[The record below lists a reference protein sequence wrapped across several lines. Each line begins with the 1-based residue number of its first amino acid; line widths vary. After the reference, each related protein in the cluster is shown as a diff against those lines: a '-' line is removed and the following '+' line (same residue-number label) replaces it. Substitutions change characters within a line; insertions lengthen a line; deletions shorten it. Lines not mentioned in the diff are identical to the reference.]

1 VEENTKS
8 KRIVLIL
15 TLGVAYLLVASF
27 LLVSEM
33 SRPIDGV
40 PFTTFA
46 EGSWGDY
53 RYGDSSYTG
62 EYMVIRDQ
70 SAWASFWY
78 NHTSDRLPQPPV
90 PTNIS
95 WESQMVLVALQGF
108 VRNCCASYVK
118 FFHMQLEGDTLYAH
132 VENVHRDGM
141 MQAVTN
147 PYHIIVLESVPNVVF
162 METSEAHEGPNL
174 TDLVLL
180 AVLLFSI
187 AAIIIMALRWR
198 PRVESISPAKR
209 IT

>member
-1 VEENTKS
+1 M
-8 KRIVLIL
+8 
-15 TLGVAYLLVASF
+15 LVASS

-46 EGSWGDY
+46 EGSWGGL
-53 RYGDSSYTG
+53 RYGDSSYAG
-62 EYMVIRDQ
+62 EYMVIRNQ

-78 NHTSDRLPQPPV
+78 NHTGNRLPQPPV

-95 WESQMVLVALQGF
+95 WESQMVLVAYQGF
-108 VRNCCASYVK
+108 VRNCCASYVR

-162 METSEAHEGPNL
+162 REASEAQDRPSPMYL
-174 TDLVLL
+174 ILL
-180 AVLLFSI
+180 AVLLFAI
-187 AAIIIMALRWR
+187 AAMVLLALRWR
-198 PRVESISPAKR
+198 PRVESPR
-209 IT
+209 

>member
-1 VEENTKS
+1 MEENTKS

-46 EGSWGDY
+46 EGSWGGL
-53 RYGDSSYTG
+53 RYGDSSYAG
-62 EYMVIRDQ
+62 EYMVIRNQ

-78 NHTSDRLPQPPV
+78 NHTSNRLPQPLV

-95 WESQMVLVALQGF
+95 WGSQMVLVAYQGF
-108 VRNCCASYVK
+108 VRNCCASYVR

-162 METSEAHEGPNL
+162 RETSEAQDKPNL
-174 TDLVLL
+174 MNLILL

-187 AAIIIMALRWR
+187 AAVVLLALCWR
-198 PRVESISPAKR
+198 PRMDSLR
-209 IT
+209 

>member
-1 VEENTKS
+1 
-8 KRIVLIL
+8 
-15 TLGVAYLLVASF
+15 YLLVASL

-46 EGSWGDY
+46 EGSWSGF
-53 RYGDSSYTG
+53 RYDDSSYSG
-62 EYMVIRDQ
+62 EYMVIRNQ

-78 NHTSDRLPQPPV
+78 NHTGDRLPQPPV

-108 VRNCCASYVK
+108 VRNCCASYVR

-141 MQAVTN
+141 MMAVTN

-162 METSEAHEGPNL
+162 RETSEAQDRPNL
-174 TDLVLL
+174 VYLILL
-180 AVLLFSI
+180 AVLLFAI
-187 AAIIIMALRWR
+187 AAMVLLALRWR
-198 PRVESISPAKR
+198 PRMKSLR
-209 IT
+209 

>member
-1 VEENTKS
+1 MEENTKP

-46 EGSWGDY
+46 EGSWGGF
-53 RYGDSSYTG
+53 RYGDSSYAG

-70 SAWASFWY
+70 STWASFWY
-78 NHTSDRLPQPPV
+78 NHTSNRLPQPPV

-95 WESQMVLVALQGF
+95 WNSQMVLVALQGF
-108 VRNCCASYVK
+108 VSDCCASYVR

-141 MQAVTN
+141 MTAVTN
-147 PYHIIVLESVPNVVF
+147 PYHIIVLQSVPNVVF
-162 METSEAHEGPNL
+162 RETSEAQDGPSLMN
-174 TDLVLL
+174 LVLL
-180 AVLLFSI
+180 AMLLFAI
-187 AAIIIMALRWR
+187 AAIVLLALRWR
-198 PRVESISPAKR
+198 PRMESLR
-209 IT
+209 